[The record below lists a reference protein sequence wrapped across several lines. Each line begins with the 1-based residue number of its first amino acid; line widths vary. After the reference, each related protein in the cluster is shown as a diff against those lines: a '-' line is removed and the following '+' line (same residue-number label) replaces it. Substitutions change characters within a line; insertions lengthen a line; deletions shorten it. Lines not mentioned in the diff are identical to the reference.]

1 MTARCARGI
10 LGIAGICIA
19 AAFLHAQTAT
29 PLQIVTDSLP
39 PASVGVSYNQ
49 QLITTGGVCVSN
61 GSASSTIDSGALPPG
76 LSITSPASTEQWFLQ
91 GTPTT
96 GGNFTFTV
104 HLTWTHVRVSPF
116 QALDCHEDAVKTLT
130 LAVQGNGSPPPPPT
144 SATLAADRS
153 QIATTYHIGTFPPA
167 ADTVQVT
174 ASGGAAVPITAQSVT
189 DAGGP
194 WMSVTALSPTTPA
207 ALSISYSIGGLAQ
220 GTYTGRVTVTT
231 GGLVALTIPVTLTVV
246 TDTNIQLLST
256 PSSLVFV
263 GVLGSPN
270 PSAQSITVTVAGAN
284 RLFQATVSA
293 PPNGKWLTVT
303 PSAAATKAT
312 LIVAVTAK
320 DLAAAV
326 YNGVITL
333 AVEGIPNSSVTIP
346 VTFTIT
352 APTPVQKPTIA
363 AGGVVDAAGLGPAI
377 APGTWVSLFGTS
389 LSATTRAWR
398 DADFLN
404 GRLPTSLDGVSVT
417 INGKPAAIA
426 FISPLQ
432 INVLA
437 ADDTATGLVPV
448 QVKNALGSSDS
459 VLVLQQTAA
468 PALFQ
473 LRAANAN
480 YAAATHADGSLLAGP
495 ALVQQGFPGTAAR
508 TGETIV
514 LYGTGFGATQPPI
527 SATALVPAPLF
538 LAHPEDLRVRIGG
551 LDAAIAFAGLISPGV
566 YQFNVVV
573 PQIGEGDQ
581 PVVAELRGLLTQ
593 SNLLLTIQR

>member
-39 PASVGVSYNQ
+39 PASVGVSDNQ

-104 HLTWTHVRVSPF
+104 HLPWTHVRVRPF

-174 ASGGAAVPITAQSVT
+174 ASGGAAVAITAQSVT

-194 WMSVTALSPTTPA
+194 WMSVTARSPTTPA
-207 ALSISYSIGGLAQ
+207 AHSISYSIGGLAQ

-432 INVLA
+432 INVRSEEHTSELQSL
-437 ADDTATGLVPV
+437 TNLVC
-448 QVKNALGSSDS
+448 
-459 VLVLQQTAA
+459 
-468 PALFQ
+468 
-473 LRAANAN
+473 R
-480 YAAATHADGSLLAGP
+480 
-495 ALVQQGFPGTAAR
+495 
-508 TGETIV
+508 
-514 LYGTGFGATQPPI
+514 
-527 SATALVPAPLF
+527 
-538 LAHPEDLRVRIGG
+538 
-551 LDAAIAFAGLISPGV
+551 
-566 YQFNVVV
+566 
-573 PQIGEGDQ
+573 
-581 PVVAELRGLLTQ
+581 
-593 SNLLLTIQR
+593 LLLEKKRRAQYWRSTRSEPQAPSAASRQM